1 MLVAMCPMT
10 NMAGVLAMFVTTVFV
25 WFVLHVAVVWD
36 YSFRWNR
43 AGIALKCQNALVTD
57 KDAGNPNSAEARLK
71 SNNHR
76 SVWVRV
82 LFLQAHQVV
91 WEEPFDALVSPH
103 MASASSRWR
112 RWCEWKLF
120 TWHASKLD
128 RPRPLPQST
137 FWSIRR
143 WCSKWLCPYLHVPC
157 FGWNMCTAEFRSPV
171 RMSASCNIHSWK
183 LFA

>member
-71 SNNHR
+71 SNTSNFHWHR
-76 SVWVRV
+76 
-82 LFLQAHQVV
+82 
-91 WEEPFDALVSPH
+91 
-103 MASASSRWR
+103 
-112 RWCEWKLF
+112 
-120 TWHASKLD
+120 
-128 RPRPLPQST
+128 
-137 FWSIRR
+137 
-143 WCSKWLCPYLHVPC
+143 
-157 FGWNMCTAEFRSPV
+157 
-171 RMSASCNIHSWK
+171 
-183 LFA
+183 